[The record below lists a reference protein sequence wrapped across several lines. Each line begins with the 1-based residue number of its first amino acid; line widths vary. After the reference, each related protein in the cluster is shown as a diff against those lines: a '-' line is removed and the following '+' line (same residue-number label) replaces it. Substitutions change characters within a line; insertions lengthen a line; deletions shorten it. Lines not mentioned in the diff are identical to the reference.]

1 MKPIFAASL
10 FASSLAFA
18 APAALAN
25 VAAGAAAPDFT
36 LTDIQGKPHKLSAYK
51 GKHVVLEWFNSECP
65 FVQKHYES
73 GNMQNL
79 QKTYT
84 GKGVVWLAISS
95 TNPKS
100 GDYRDP
106 QGTQGVMRD
115 WKMNPT
121 AFVLDEDGGVGRTWG
136 ARATPHMFVV
146 DPAGKVIY
154 AGAIDDKATWRQE
167 DVRTAKNYVAAALDE
182 AMAGKP
188 VTTANTAA
196 YGCSVKY

>member
-1 MKPIFAASL
+1 
-10 FASSLAFA
+10 
-18 APAALAN
+18 
-25 VAAGAAAPDFT
+25 
-36 LTDIQGKPHKLSAYK
+36 
-51 GKHVVLEWFNSECP
+51 
-65 FVQKHYES
+65 VQKHYES

-95 TNPKS
+95 NNPKS

-106 QGTQGVMRD
+106 QDAQGVMRD

-121 AFVLDEDGGVGRTWG
+121 AFVLDEDGTVGRTWG

>member
-1 MKPIFAASL
+1 MRTWIRSAAL
-10 FASSLAFA
+10 LVALAAGPAFA
-18 APAALAN
+18 NAVPGTPAK
-25 VAAGAAAPDFT
+25 DFT
-36 LTDIQGKPHKLSAYK
+36 LKDVTGKTVHLSDYK
-51 GKHVVLEWFNSECP
+51 GKFVVLEWFNQGCP

-95 TNPKS
+95 NNPKS

-106 QGTQGVMRD
+106 QGSQEVMRD
-115 WKMNPT
+115 WKMSPT
-121 AFVLDEDGGVGRTWG
+121 AFMLDEDGTVGRTWG

-146 DPAGKVIY
+146 DPTGKVIY
-154 AGAIDDKATWRQE
+154 AGAIDSKATWRQE

-188 VTTANTAA
+188 VTTANTPA

>member
-1 MKPIFAASL
+1 MKTLLRAAL
-10 FASSLAFA
+10 LMLVATGT
-18 APAALAN
+18 AALAN
-25 VAAGAAAPDFT
+25 AVPGKPANDFT
-36 LTDIQGKPHKLSAYK
+36 LKDVTGKTVHLADYK
-51 GKHVVLEWFNSECP
+51 GKYVVLEWFNQGCP

-106 QGTQGVMRD
+106 QSAQGVMRD

-121 AFVLDEDGGVGRTWG
+121 AFVLDEDGTVGRTWG

-146 DPAGKVIY
+146 DPGGKVIY

-167 DVRTAKNYVAAALDE
+167 DVRTAKNYVATALDE

>member
-1 MKPIFAASL
+1 MKKLLRAVALVIVAAS
-10 FASSLAFA
+10 STAFA
-18 APAALAN
+18 NAVPGKPAS
-25 VAAGAAAPDFT
+25 DFT
-36 LTDIQGKPHKLSAYK
+36 LKDVTGKTVHLADYK
-51 GKHVVLEWFNSECP
+51 GKYVVLEWFNQGCP

-84 GKGVVWLAISS
+84 GRGVVWLAISS

-106 QGTQGVMRD
+106 QGAQGVMRD

-121 AFVLDEDGGVGRTWG
+121 AFVLDEDGTVGRTWG

>member
-1 MKPIFAASL
+1 MKKLLRAVVLMFVVASP
-10 FASSLAFA
+10 AAFA
-18 APAALAN
+18 NAVPGKPAN
-25 VAAGAAAPDFT
+25 DFT
-36 LTDIQGKPHKLSAYK
+36 LKDVTGKTVHLADYK
-51 GKHVVLEWFNSECP
+51 GKFVVLEWFNQGCP

-121 AFVLDEDGGVGRTWG
+121 AFVLDEDGAVGRTWG

>member
-1 MKPIFAASL
+1 LLRAVALVFVAASS
-10 FASSLAFA
+10 AAFA
-18 APAALAN
+18 NAVPGKPAN
-25 VAAGAAAPDFT
+25 DFT
-36 LTDIQGKPHKLSAYK
+36 LKDVTGKTVHLADYK
-51 GKHVVLEWFNSECP
+51 GKYVVLEWFNQGCP

-106 QGTQGVMRD
+106 QGAQGVMRD

-121 AFVLDEDGGVGRTWG
+121 AFVLDEDGTVGRTWG